1 MAEIILDPDR
11 GLQDQMREI
20 LDLADPDTPE
30 AALVQWNPRPNQPHG
45 GVVVVPDTLAA
56 RYENRPPSGPEQVGS
71 DGTGESGTEQ
81 PAGRGR
87 RGKQAADAGSG
98 EDKA

>member
-20 LDLADPDTPE
+20 LDLSVAWE
-30 AALVQWNPRPNQPHG
+30 RYEVQWNPRPNQPHG
-45 GVVVVPDTLAA
+45 GVVVVPDSLAG
-56 RYENRPPSGPEQVGS
+56 RYESRAPVE
-71 DGTGESGTEQ
+71 TEQ
-81 PAGRGR
+81 AASKR
-87 RGKQAADAGSG
+87 RGGRAATGSG